1 MSEHLSARTLSALAD
16 GELSAEELAGVEAHL
31 AECAACT
38 RRALEESLLKR
49 AVSRTGQRYA
59 MPAGFEERMRGAIA
73 EERASLQYRDSG
85 HVPRAVQNDDRR
97 AGLSKLVWVG
107 ALAAVVLVGVSV
119 LVVRRVSTE
128 NTALV
133 AEAVDEHIAALAAG
147 SAPEVVSSDRHTVK
161 PWFQG
166 RLPFSFNL
174 PQALAADT
182 TLDGANLTYVQGEP
196 AAQLLFSIGKHR
208 VSMFVRQRGNAE
220 SGLGTSLHDPSASSG
235 QVVGRPLLSD
245 HNGFHVEEIRT
256 TELDMVAVS
265 DVDAS
270 RLRELMQA
278 MEAVQ

>member
-1 MSEHLSARTLSALAD
+1 
-16 GELSAEELAGVEAHL
+16 
-31 AECAACT
+31 
-38 RRALEESLLKR
+38 
-49 AVSRTGQRYA
+49 
-59 MPAGFEERMRGAIA
+59 
-73 EERASLQYRDSG
+73 
-85 HVPRAVQNDDRR
+85 
-97 AGLSKLVWVG
+97 VG